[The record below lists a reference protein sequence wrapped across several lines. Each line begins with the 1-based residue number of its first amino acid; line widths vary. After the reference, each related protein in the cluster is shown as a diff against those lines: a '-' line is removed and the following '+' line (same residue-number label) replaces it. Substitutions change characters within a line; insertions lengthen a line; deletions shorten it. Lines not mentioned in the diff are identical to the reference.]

1 MSAVPGALPL
11 LSAHRGGAEGDT
23 RRENT
28 LAALLDAVALDCEY
42 VEVDVQRCRGGVH
55 VLYHDDVVVDGD
67 REVPVSALTF
77 DEFTELADTYLLLDE
92 ALDALR
98 GRKKVHL
105 DLKFLSDPDDGG
117 SEGRGHEV
125 ELVEHVLSIMGAPN
139 VLVTTLE
146 DESVRAIRAWSRQ
159 ACPELRVGL
168 SLGRDGAG
176 LGNRELLATRLGEF
190 FPARRIEACDA
201 NLVACHKTIAKLRGA
216 AWAARRNLPLLVWT
230 VDDPDDPDELRSWLL
245 DPRAWLITTNFPRE
259 AADLRRELAR
269 ESAV

>member
-1 MSAVPGALPL
+1 MSAVPAALPL

-159 ACPELRVGL
+159 ACPELLVGL

-230 VDDPDDPDELRSWLL
+230 VDDPDELRSWLL